1 MSLSALRPTRAFARL
16 AMVSLMAF
24 GLSAESPAQS
34 GAMCDFDDPSKRAG
48 KLNILLVGASGMI
61 GSRVAKEAAARGHCV
76 IGASRHPDKIAAG
89 PNVKAV
95 KLDATDVAAFTKLAK
110 KSDVIVLA
118 TSPRSTGDPMSEG
131 KALGDSAIATAKA
144 SGKRLFV
151 VGGAASLNQ
160 PDGTPVMESLP
171 KQFQSGEPLA
181 MRRVL
186 ESLKASD
193 IDWTFFSPAFQIK
206 PGEKTGKYRLG
217 TSTLLKDDKGD
228 SRISAEDY
236 AHALVNELENPAYRR
251 SQMTIAY

>member
-1 MSLSALRPTRAFARL
+1 MSLSVLRQSRAFAVL
-16 AMVSLMAF
+16 AMFSLMAF
-24 GLSAESPAQS
+24 GLSAQSPAQE
-34 GAMCDFDDPSKRAG
+34 AACDFEEPGRRAG

-61 GSRVAKEAAARGHCV
+61 GSRVAKEAASRGHCV
-76 IGASRHPDKIAAG
+76 IGAARNPDKITAG
-89 PNVKAV
+89 PNVKAA

-118 TSPRSTGDPMSEG
+118 TSPRSTGDPMTEG

-186 ESLKASD
+186 ESLEASG
-193 IDWTFFSPAFQIK
+193 IDWTFFSPALQIK
-206 PGEKTGKYRLG
+206 PGAKTGKYRLG

-236 AHALVNELENPAYRR
+236 AHALVNELENPAHRR